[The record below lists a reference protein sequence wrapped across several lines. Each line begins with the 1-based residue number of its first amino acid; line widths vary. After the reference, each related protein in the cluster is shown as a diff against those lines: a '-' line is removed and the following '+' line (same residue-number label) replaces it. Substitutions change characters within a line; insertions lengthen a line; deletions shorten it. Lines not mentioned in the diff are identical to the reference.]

1 MKENI
6 SKKHPHYAGH
16 RQRLR
21 DRFFKYPSALRDYE
35 LIELLLF
42 YSNPRKDTKL
52 LAKKLLS
59 NFKSIRK
66 LIFADPMELKKING
80 IGDFTIVLIKLLN
93 KLFDKMLLDDVVSSA
108 TISSSGQVIGYYK
121 NTIGCLKNEQLRV
134 MFLNNKNKLLA
145 DEVVQTGTVN
155 TVAIYPREIIRMALE
170 YGASAII
177 IVHNHPSGDPQPSRQ
192 DMIVTKS
199 LKEVAQKLDIMLLDH
214 LIIGK
219 DTYKSLKEMNLI

>member
-1 MKENI
+1 MKEDI
-6 SKKHPHYAGH
+6 STKHSYCAGH

-21 DRFFKYPSALRDYE
+21 DKFFKYPSALCNYE

-52 LAKKLLS
+52 LAKKLLF
-59 NFKSIRK
+59 NFKSIK
-66 LIFADPMELKKING
+66 NLIFADAADLKKING
-80 IGDFTIVLIKLLN
+80 IGDATVIFIKLLH
-93 KLFDKMLLDDVVSSA
+93 KLFDKMHLEDIASSI
-108 TISSSGQVIGYYK
+108 TISSSWQVVNYYK

-145 DEVVQTGTVN
+145 DEIMQMGTVN
-155 TVAIYPREIIRMALE
+155 TVAIYPREIIKMALE

-192 DMIVTKS
+192 DIIVTRS
-199 LKEVAQKLDIMLLDH
+199 IKEVAQKLDIILLDH

-219 DTYKSLKEMNLI
+219 DACKSLKEMNLI